1 MIYYIIPIVVKC
13 MGELDQIVLKLIQVT
28 NCFWIKVH

>member
-13 MGELDQIVLKLIQVT
+13 MDELDQIVLKPIQVT